1 MKIHKTYIAVG
12 MIIAFA
18 LFFELTAHA
27 GEADQ
32 ATKITFSQPIQVPG
46 QILPAGTYL
55 FTLANPDDLNMVQIF
70 SPDRTHLYATLQTIP
85 TESRQVADD
94 TTVALAEQG
103 AGKPDVLL
111 KWFYPGEEVLSR
123 RGDGSRVRLLDPVRE
138 GNGSGDAANGCSQ
151 PTSNYWFR
159 GWRIQLSTS
168 SCIRLSGT
176 RVRGTRAPLHMVE
189 AAPSVITRPWKE
201 KKWSTKQFSTYPT
214 ERTVAIRC

>member
-46 QILPAGTYL
+46 KILPAGTYL

-70 SPDRTHLYATLQTIP
+70 SSDRTHLYATLQTIP

-111 KWFYPGEEVLSR
+111 KWFYPGEETGHEFVYSTQLEKEMAQETQQTVVANQQAIT
-123 RGDGSRVRLLDPVRE
+123 GSE
-138 GNGSGDAANGCSQ
+138 AGGSN
-151 PTSNYWFR
+151 
-159 GWRIQLSTS
+159 
-168 SCIRLSGT
+168 
-176 RVRGTRAPLHMVE
+176 
-189 AAPSVITRPWKE
+189 
-201 KKWSTKQFSTYPT
+201 
-214 ERTVAIRC
+214 